1 MKNLIRGVL
10 LILFALAVV
19 APALQ
24 AEDNRYAAIAYSP
37 STNHWGWGTNYP
49 TKDEAIARAV
59 RECGRDDAQTNWC
72 RNAWIALAISD
83 KSPGG
88 WGSAWGDTA
97 AAARKAAKK
106 ECLARNPDARVVACV
121 SAYASD

>member
-10 LILFALAVV
+10 LILFALALV
-19 APALQ
+19 APTLQ
-24 AEDNRYAAIAYSP
+24 AQDDRYAAIAYSP
-37 STNHWGWGTNYP
+37 STNRWGWGTNYP
-49 TKDEAIARAV
+49 TKAEAIERAV
-59 RECGRDDAQTNWC
+59 KECGRDDARTNWC

-88 WGSAWGDTA
+88 WGSAWGETA
-97 AAARKAAKK
+97 AAARKAARK

-121 SAYASD
+121 SAYATD

>member
-1 MKNLIRGVL
+1 MKNLTRRL
-10 LILFALAVV
+10 LILFALVLGF

-24 AEDNRYAAIAYSP
+24 AAPADRYAAIA
-37 STNHWGWGTNYP
+37 
-49 TKDEAIARAV
+49 RALS
-59 RECGRDDAQTNWC
+59 ECGHNDAKTNWC

-88 WGSAWGDTA
+88 WGSAWGPTPE
-97 AAARKAAKK
+97 AARKAARR

-121 SAYASD
+121 SAYGD